1 MPIITRLGRLFR
13 ADLHAV
19 LDHIEEP
26 AALLR
31 QAVREME
38 DALEQDGRRLQLL
51 RHELAELDERRAE
64 LERSAVELDEELDIC
79 LAARQEELAKGL
91 IRRRLEH
98 QGLGKRIDKRRQQ
111 TRAAL
116 EKLAAQVDHNARQLD
131 AMRQKVELLAREPA
145 VGEPPRPWTPD
156 AVNVRDEDVEVAFL
170 REMQRRA
177 QA

>member
-38 DALEQDGRRLQLL
+38 DALEQDGQRLQLL
-51 RHELAELDERRAE
+51 RHELAELDERSAE
-64 LERSAVELDEELDIC
+64 LDRSAIELDEDLDIC
-79 LAARQEELAKGL
+79 LTARQDELARGL
-91 IRRRLEH
+91 IRRRLER
-98 QGLGKRIDKRRQQ
+98 QGLGKRLHKRRQQ
-111 TRAAL
+111 TRTAAD
-116 EKLAAQVDHNARQLD
+116 KLAGQVDHNARQLD
-131 AMRQKVELLAREPA
+131 AMRQKVELLAKEPA
-145 VGEPPRPWTPD
+145 VGEPPRYWTPD
-156 AVNVRDEDVEVAFL
+156 EVSVRDEDVEVAFL

-177 QA
+177 QV